1 MIGKFTITVLLLG
14 VSLLAGCKQEED
26 TLTQQQTSIVN
37 YLESSHSPRL
47 MSEKEAEESIDENPE
62 YYTSYGNNTYR
73 YIATTYAEGRD
84 TWIEVEVGD
93 RVEIYFDAYVFNYS
107 SLANTMPYWSNREET
122 ITAMEETGGK
132 LNPEFWSTD
141 PLVLTAGDPDLMEGL
156 RSALTGCR
164 EGDSVEVYM
173 TYAAAYGSGIIGL
186 VPKES
191 PVAWL
196 FTVEKVTKK

>member
-1 MIGKFTITVLLLG
+1 MNVKVAITVLSG
-14 VSLLAGCKQEED
+14 VLMLTGCKQDED
-26 TLTQQQTSIVN
+26 TLTTQQTSIVN
-37 YLESSHSPRL
+37 YLESSHTPRL

-73 YIATTYAEGRD
+73 YVATMYAEGRD
-84 TWIEVEVGD
+84 TWILVEPGD
-93 RVEIYFDAYVFNYS
+93 KVEIYFDAYVFNYS

-122 ITAMEETGGK
+122 IAALEETGGG
-132 LNPEFWSTD
+132 LDPEFWKTD
-141 PLVLTAGDPDLMEGL
+141 PLVLEAGNPDLMEGL

-173 TYAAAYGSGIIGL
+173 TYAAAYGSGIVGL

-196 FTVEKVTKK
+196 FTIEKVTKN